1 MRQAMGE
8 FKPAGN
14 LASITRRG
22 LVITG
27 STFVGAM
34 ALGVIVPGAARAD
47 APALASRYWADDG
60 VDPNEV
66 NAWVVIGRDESV
78 TLRCPMAEMG
88 QGTGSGLPMLLAEE
102 LQCDWSKVTVEFA
115 SVNRNLNA
123 GTPYGN
129 MLTVGSMGI
138 RMNWEHV
145 QQAGASARARLVQS
159 AANRWNVPI
168 SECEALQGK
177 VTHKPTTRILTYGM
191 LARDAAKL
199 TLAKEPAIKSPNQFT
214 LAGTRQPRLDSAIKS
229 NGSAKFGIDTREPG
243 QLYASILSC
252 PVFGGKLISVDDSA
266 IKGRRG
272 IVHVVKLD
280 DAVAVVADNYWRAN
294 EALKALKVTWDGGSN
309 TNADSTQLRAEYLS
323 ALDGAMLTA
332 RNDGDA
338 KSVIAG
344 SNNVLEAV
352 YQTPLLAHATMEPCN
367 ATVHLRDGKLDVWMG
382 SQSALA
388 NARLAAELA
397 DVDPSQVFFH
407 QAYLGGGFG
416 RRSFGDE
423 MRHAILV
430 ARAGNIRVPLQ
441 LIWSREQDMH
451 ADRYRPQSAIRLKG
465 ALASDGSLTALHIE
479 SACGSIQKSTGQMRG
494 DTVDNTS
501 VEGIGPS
508 VPYNKVP
515 NWYTGV
521 QNKNT
526 HVPVAYWRSVGGSQ
540 NCFYLESFIDEL
552 AHAAG
557 KDPLAFRRS
566 LTDRVDSL
574 SVLNKL
580 EEVSDWHTPLPA
592 GRGRGISL
600 VDNHGAI
607 GGHVAEVTV
616 DGKGTVKV
624 DRVFAVTDAYHVVN
638 PNLVEAQIEGGVVFG
653 MTAMLYGEITI
664 KNGAAVE
671 SNFDQ
676 YRMVTLS
683 EAPDINTYLANT
695 GGLDQMGKPKW
706 GGVGECSVAPIAAA
720 IGNAIFAVSGKRIR
734 SLPFKNVKWT
744 ELSQL

>member
-1 MRQAMGE
+1 MGE
-8 FKPAGN
+8 PEAVQDFG
-14 LASITRRG
+14 SISRRSF
-22 LVITG
+22 VITG
-27 STFVGAM
+27 STFAGAM
-34 ALGVIVPGAARAD
+34 ALGVMVPGAARAD
-47 APALASRYWADDG
+47 APKLASRYWAEDG
-60 VDPNEV
+60 VNPNEV
-66 NAWVVIGRDESV
+66 NAWVVIGPDETV

-102 LQCDWSKVTVEFA
+102 LECDWNKVTVEFA
-115 SVNRNLNA
+115 SVNRNLGA

-145 QQAGASARARLVQS
+145 QQAGASARARLIQA
-159 AANRWNVPI
+159 AANKWNVPATD
-168 SECEALQGK
+168 CKAHQGRI
-177 VTHKPTTRILTYGM
+177 THTPTSRSLTYGA
-191 LARDAAKL
+191 LARDAAQVS
-199 TLAKEPAIKSPNQFT
+199 LAAEPQIKRPEQFI

-229 NGSAKFGIDTREPG
+229 NGAAKFGIDTRQPG
-243 QLYASILSC
+243 QLYASIQSC
-252 PVFGGKLISVDDSA
+252 PVFGGKLVSVDDAA
-266 IKGRRG
+266 IQGRRG
-272 IVHVVKLD
+272 IVKVVKLD

-294 EALKALKVTWDGGSN
+294 QALKALKIVWDGGANAN
-309 TNADSTQLRAEYLS
+309 TDSIQFRADYRK
-323 ALDGAMLTA
+323 ALDGPMLTA

-338 KSVIAG
+338 KTMIA
-344 SNNVLEAV
+344 SSKNVVEAV
-352 YQTPLLAHATMEPCN
+352 YETPLLAHATMEPCN
-367 ATVHLRDGKLDVWMG
+367 ATVHLRDGKLDIWMG

-388 NARLAAELA
+388 NARMAAEVA
-397 DVDPSQVFFH
+397 GIDPSNVFFH
-407 QAYLGGGFG
+407 QTYLGGGFG

-423 MRHAILV
+423 LRHAILV
-430 ARAGNIRVPLQ
+430 AKSGEIKEPLQ
-441 LIWSREQDMH
+441 LVWSREQDMH

-465 ALASDGSLTALHIE
+465 ALAPDGSLTALHIE
-479 SACGSIQKSTGQMRG
+479 SACGSIQKSTGQMHG
-494 DTVDNTS
+494 DSVDNTS

-508 VPYNKVP
+508 VPYNKVA
-515 NWYTGV
+515 NWYTGI

-566 LTDRVDSL
+566 LTDRADSL

-580 EEVSDWHTPLPA
+580 EEVSGWHTPLPA

-616 DGKGTVKV
+616 DAKGAVKV
-624 DRVFAVTDAYHVVN
+624 DRVFAATDAYHVVN
-638 PNLVEAQIEGGVVFG
+638 PNLVEAQIEGGVMFG
-653 MTAMLYGEITI
+653 MSAMLFGEITI

-671 SNFDQ
+671 SNFNQ

-683 EAPDINTYLANT
+683 DAPEVQTYLANT
-695 GGLDQMGKPKW
+695 GGVDQRGKPKW

-720 IGNAIFAVSGKRIR
+720 IANAIFAASGKRVR
-734 SLPFKNVKWT
+734 TLPFKNVKWT